1 MSVNVPAYNL
11 NGQQIKE
18 LYGTTETPF
27 EFYYGTG
34 TGSQPSFELIQEDS
48 FNIYFYRKTNT
59 GQLYLM
65 VVFNKY
71 TPSRVGQPG
80 GSISFTIS
88 GLSSG
93 YNIEFSDDSAEAF
106 TIIDSD
112 SISNSYAWQ
121 RDLTDGFAI
130 ELIEPINTLTIDVT
144 AYNNINQFSFIDNNE
159 QLYTIPFSQTTQ
171 LIIQPTQITYDGDIY
186 LDPPAGIYQVPKTI
200 NVYLSNDVQDTIV
213 TDDGTTPTLAE
224 YIAYDDL
231 DPPNPFI
238 AVVQDGRGNVTFDG
252 GFPKFYNTYAP
263 TYAAENLDFEALRFS
278 ANCLSTSGNSYAYD
292 IINYNSVTIQSGDTL
307 EFEIYIENDANEYRA
322 SIGAAISDGSNLRD
336 KNIVDQNGFRTHP
349 SDELTGYADNKWYA
363 RVFDLSSLSG
373 LSLNNWTVGIEAD
386 TQSLTHA
393 YYRKV
398 FIKDIDGN
406 VRFTIYDGSLG
417 VSQILNSNVNNYT
430 ITVKET
436 KVVEPAFKYFYNVL
450 NFISNNDKVAAGNNK
465 ILFLGDSNSRET
477 YNIKDYRSSD
487 FAVSIERVCQ
497 LAGYEPVIRTSS
509 DFGSTLNPSYSFL
522 EEHCA
527 VVLFSTKF
535 TNASTTYMT
544 SQAVNNLISYRE
556 AGNGIF
562 IVTDHGT
569 GPDGFYVTA
578 NQLANQ
584 FGAYFEGNYNRS
596 PVNVGFLRTTYG
608 DHPLYNNMSD
618 QEFIFAGASES
629 RVFVTEYP
637 SYDNSTIPDQN
648 LSNPGYISYKF
659 LIRDA
664 SNTLQSLNY
673 TYGLQVAEIVNF
685 LNDQDQVI
693 TIKNIG
699 VENRASIDFQI
710 NDAGLGNVNGLV
722 KRNGIVV
729 GDVFFDGTT
738 QEVQYYRHDGNEI
751 IVDDGD
757 IISVEITSPLQYTKN
772 LQIER
777 FQPNVGDVYSY
788 SRFLSEI
795 NNPDWFE
802 QKVNRNEFSVLDNM
816 NYNRSYRRAYNVE
829 RIRGYINNTGEL
841 PEATALVYSS
851 ATDAQNALGTVS
863 EPTQQEIFNQFG
875 VFASGGTG
883 DQSYYETK
891 ALAPNT
897 DPYSTWVYNTS
908 TNAIEQTANTGYYT
922 GFVSP
927 EKLDRYVLEVTVTS
941 PGGDDDGIGVVAA
954 HFWDATNSQN
964 YTLSFVVNN
973 GGLFGDIGPIVAVKN
988 FRGIDYKLLDYS
1000 THVATYSNASGGNG
1014 WSGKRMRVKVERNQN
1029 IIKMIATK
1037 WNDLN
1042 NYDPASEII
1051 IDINADVDLSMFSDP
1066 ASYGYSSNSQ
1076 ASSTFENISFTGGV
1090 NYDFVVDMQNQIV
1103 YRYNSVS
1110 LEWESTGITVQ
1121 DLYGYPRTVR
1131 NPSSGETFYITENNV
1146 TQIN

>member
-1 MSVNVPAYNL
+1 MAVSVPAYNL

-18 LYGTTETPF
+18 LYGTTETPL

-34 TGSQPSFELIQEDS
+34 STNQPSFELIQEDS

-80 GSISFTIS
+80 GSISFSIT

-93 YNIEFSDDSAEAF
+93 YNIEFTDDSSEAF
-106 TIIDSD
+106 TIVDSNT
-112 SISNSYAWQ
+112 ISNTYGWQ

-130 ELIEPINTLTIDVT
+130 ELIEPVNTLTIDVT
-144 AYNNINQFSFIDNNE
+144 AYNNINQFSFIDNDE
-159 QLYTIPFSQTTQ
+159 KLYTIPFSQTTQ
-171 LIIQPTQITYDGDIY
+171 LTIQPTQITYDGDIY

-200 NVYLSNDVQDTIV
+200 NVYLSNDVQDAIV

-231 DPPNPFI
+231 NPPNPFI

-292 IINYNSVTIQSGDTL
+292 IINYDPVTIQNGDTL

-336 KNIVDQNGFRTHP
+336 KNIVDQNGLRTHP

-393 YYRKV
+393 YYRKA
-398 FIKDIDGN
+398 FIKDINGN
-406 VRFTIYDGSLG
+406 IKFTIYDGSLG

-465 ILFLGDSNSRET
+465 ILFLGDSNSSES
-477 YNIKDYRSSD
+477 YNIKDFRSSD

-659 LIRDA
+659 LIRDV
-664 SNTLQSLNY
+664 SSTLQSLNY

-685 LNDQDQVI
+685 LNEKDQVI
-693 TIKNIG
+693 TSKNVG
-699 VENRASIDFQI
+699 VSNRAQIDFQI
-710 NDAGLGNVNGLV
+710 NDAGLGSINGLV

-757 IISVEITSPLQYTKN
+757 IISVEITSPLQYTKS

-777 FQPNVGDVYSY
+777 FQPDVGDIYSY

-795 NNPDWFE
+795 NNPEWFN

-829 RIRGYINNTGEL
+829 RIRGYVNNTGEL
-841 PEATALVYSS
+841 PEATALVYSDP
-851 ATDAQNALGTVS
+851 TQAQNALATVS
-863 EPTQQEIFNQFG
+863 EPTQQDIFNQFG
-875 VFASGGTG
+875 IFAAAGAT
-883 DQSYYETK
+883 QSYYPTK
-891 ALAPNT
+891 ADAPAT
-897 DPYSTWVYNTS
+897 DPYSTWVYDTNL
-908 TNAIEQTANTGYYT
+908 NAIVQTANTVFYT

-927 EKLDRYVLEVTVTS
+927 EYLDRYVLEVTVTS
-941 PGGDDDGIGVVAA
+941 PGGDDDLIGVVAA
-954 HFWDATNSQN
+954 HYWDEVNGQN
-964 YTLSFVVNN
+964 NTISFDVNN
-973 GGLFGDIGPIVAVKN
+973 GGIFGNIGPIVANKN
-988 FRGIDYKLLDYS
+988 HRGNGEKVLGVSNHDL
-1000 THVATYSNASGGNG
+1000 TYPTAQSAGG

-1029 IIKMIATK
+1029 IIKMVATK
-1037 WNDLN
+1037 WDVLDT
-1042 NYDPASEII
+1042 YDPTSEII
-1051 IDINADVDLSMFSDP
+1051 IDLNADPDLSMFIGP
-1066 ASYGYSSNSQ
+1066 KSYGYSSSSQ

-1090 NYDFVVDMQNQIV
+1090 NYDFVVDMQQQIV
-1103 YRYNSVS
+1103 YRYNVVT
-1110 LEWESTGITVQ
+1110 LQWESTGITVQ

-1131 NPSSGETFYITENNV
+1131 NPNTGETFYITETSV
-1146 TQIN
+1146 TQIS